1 MHIRVCFRY
10 GDRRLFARL
19 VTLVQGSDTAHC
31 EAARAWTG
39 DVHEC
44 VSSSWLDGG
53 VRGKTIEMPA
63 GKWRIYE
70 VDAAIDPLVY
80 LSQHDGD
87 GYDWLGLL
95 GFVIRTSAASAAGDS
110 AARRWP
116 RSWAC
121 ATRGAS
127 TPRRWRPW
135 SPASAGECNDA

>member
-95 GFVIRTSAASAAGDS
+95 GFVIRRIRGFGGRRFCSEAVAEILGLRDPWRFDPATLEAVVAGIG
-110 AARRWP
+110 RRVQ
-116 RSWAC
+116 
-121 ATRGAS
+121 
-127 TPRRWRPW
+127 
-135 SPASAGECNDA
+135 

>member
-87 GYDWLGLL
+87 GYDWLGLV
-95 GFVIRTSAASAAGDS
+95 GFVIRRIRGFGSRRFCSEAVAEILGLRDPWRFDPATLEAVVAGIG
-110 AARRWP
+110 RRVQ
-116 RSWAC
+116 
-121 ATRGAS
+121 
-127 TPRRWRPW
+127 
-135 SPASAGECNDA
+135 

>member
-1 MHIRVCFRY
+1 MLIRTAFRY
-10 GDRRLFARL
+10 GDKRMFARL

-31 EAARAWTG
+31 EAAWAWDG

-95 GFVIRTSAASAAGDS
+95 GFVIRRIRGFGGRRFCSEAVAEILGLRDPWRFDPATLEGVIAGIG
-110 AARRWP
+110 RRVQ
-116 RSWAC
+116 
-121 ATRGAS
+121 
-127 TPRRWRPW
+127 
-135 SPASAGECNDA
+135 